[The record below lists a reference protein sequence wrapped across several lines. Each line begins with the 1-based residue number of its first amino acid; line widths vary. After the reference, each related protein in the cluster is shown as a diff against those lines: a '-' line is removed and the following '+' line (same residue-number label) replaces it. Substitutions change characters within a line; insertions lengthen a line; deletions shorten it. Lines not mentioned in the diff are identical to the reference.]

1 MYNINELYTL
11 GFTNEQ
17 IILNPS
23 EQYTNEQRGKYS
35 SKPLAMIMPSSNEQV
50 VQIVKYCNKHKIS
63 IVPQGGNTS
72 LCNGSITNSNGK
84 QILLNMSLMNKIL
97 SINKLN
103 KSIIVE
109 AGCTLAQVQ
118 KSAIEHELLY
128 PLSLP
133 SEQWCTVGGNIATNA
148 GGVAVL
154 KYGNTRQLCLG
165 LQAVMADG
173 SIYDGL
179 HSLYK
184 NNAGYDL
191 KHLFIGS

>member
-1 MYNINELYTL
+1 
-11 GFTNEQ
+11 
-17 IILNPS
+17 
-23 EQYTNEQRGKYS
+23 
-35 SKPLAMIMPSSNEQV
+35 

-179 HSLYK
+179 YSLYK